1 MTSLI
6 SSPEQRDRIE
16 EVPSLE
22 NGRWS
27 IPTLQDVY
35 RARRILDRYLPRT
48 PLIRPAALA
57 DRLGCDVYLKLENLQ
72 PIGAFKVRGGLNLV
86 SRLSDEERARGV
98 VTASTGNHGQ
108 SIAFAAREFGVRAII
123 YMPEVCNALK
133 VASMR
138 RLGAEIVFHGR
149 DFDEAREAAV
159 THAARD
165 GSVYVHAANEPDL
178 IAGVATCS
186 LEIMEEVPDLDVLI
200 VPVGGGSGLCGAC
213 IVGKAVNRH
222 LQVWGVQSVGA
233 PAFYESWKRRQLIAL
248 DEADTFAE
256 GVATRVAFE
265 LPAQILWDVVDDVI
279 LVTDGELRQAILT
292 MLETTRQLAEGAG
305 AAPLAAAYA
314 RRAELV
320 GKKVGLVLSGGNLT
334 LEQLA
339 QTMSEEVAW

>member
-1 MTSLI
+1 MARTV
-6 SSPEQRDRIE
+6 SSPEQRDRTAAARPL
-16 EVPSLE
+16 EV
-22 NGRWS
+22 GRWP

-35 RARRILDRYLPRT
+35 RARRVVDRYLPRT

-57 DRLGCDVYLKLENLQ
+57 ERLGCDVYVKLENLQ

-86 SRLSDEERARGV
+86 SRLSAEERARGV

-108 SIAFAAREFGVRAII
+108 SIAYAAREFGVRAII

-159 THAARD
+159 AHAARD
-165 GSVYVHAANEPDL
+165 GGVYVHAANEPDL
-178 IAGVATCS
+178 IAGVATSS

-213 IVGKAVNRH
+213 LVGKAVNPH
-222 LQVWGVQSVGA
+222 LTVWGVQSVGA
-233 PAFYESWKRRQLIAL
+233 PAFYESWKRRELLTL
-248 DEADTFAE
+248 DQVDTFAE

-265 LPAQILWDVVDDVI
+265 LPAQILWEVVDDVV

-314 RRAELV
+314 RRAELD

-334 LEQLA
+334 LDQLA
-339 QTMSEEVAW
+339 HAMSEEVPW